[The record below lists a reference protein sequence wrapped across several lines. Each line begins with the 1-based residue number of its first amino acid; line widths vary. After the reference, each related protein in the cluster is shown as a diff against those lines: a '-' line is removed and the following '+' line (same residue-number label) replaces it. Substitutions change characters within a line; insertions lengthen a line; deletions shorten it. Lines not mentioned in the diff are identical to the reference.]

1 MGKKFSKNEPGYTSR
16 VEVLMRMKI
25 HSLPPLLH
33 HKLALNKNLSF
44 SLERVPFVTKEKL
57 KGVVDIM

>member
-1 MGKKFSKNEPGYTSR
+1 
-16 VEVLMRMKI
+16 MKI